1 MGSQPYTSP
10 IVVSMGQPAPSGAL
24 EVKGKRAQKRIP
36 FVPRQGQVDQILA
49 AAKRPRD
56 RLLLEFDLFT
66 GLRVAELCALEV
78 LDVDLDQGQVIV
90 RQGKG
95 GKDRCVPLPARLI
108 EPLRAWIGSRQSGPL
123 FPSPRGGRLSTR
135 AVQKLIKRLAAAAG
149 LPEASKARRFT
160 PHKLRH
166 RYATN
171 LYKKSKNLRVVQTVL
186 GHESIAT
193 TEIYTHVED
202 DDLKQAVVDL

>member
-1 MGSQPYTSP
+1 VG
-10 IVVSMGQPAPSGAL
+10 APVL
-24 EVKGKRAQKRIP
+24 EVTPPATARRTCKRIP
-36 FVPRQGQVDQILA
+36 FVPRQTHVDAMLA
-49 AAKRPRD
+49 AAKRPKD

-95 GKDRCVPLPARLI
+95 GKDRIVPLPARLI
-108 EPLRAWIGSRQSGPL
+108 EPLRAWIGQRTAGPL
-123 FPSPRGGRLSTR
+123 FPSPRGVRLSTR

-149 LPEASKARRFT
+149 LPEANKPRRFT